1 MTLTATAI
9 LCKKISDSWIFLN
22 QKTAPIWFFTAL
34 WDRFFLTEIRV
45 TAHLCIKIFGT
56 PNCVIHWMFPHEL
69 FGYCET
75 KHFNKTV
82 MNLPLCENFWCQN
95 SFEKSNGSHTIFFR
109 PLRQNVLTE
118 QWCPPPLIE
127 SFWYQVRF
135 RNTERFAYEFFR
147 HCETKKNW
155 QKIVMPFPLLRHP
168 QFYFQTRKF
177 LKQRRVPEWNFS
189 VLWDKIFSEKLWYSL
204 LCIKFCCIRFF
215 LKCRR
220 VPLPVFSVLCDTK
233 NFSTEL
239 WCRHPPIP
247 ALLWTTIFDT
257 RSFLKNRCV
266 PLRNFSL
273 VWKKVQRWMVKS
285 SSDA

>member
-22 QKTAPIWFFTAL
+22 QKTALIWFFTAL

-82 MNLPLCENFWCQN
+82 MTLPLCENFWCQN

-135 RNTERFAYEFFR
+135 RNTERFAYEFFSALR
-147 HCETKKNW
+147 NQKKLTENRDAVPPSPPSTVLFPNQKVSETTKGSRMKFFSAVRQNFFGKTVILPPMHQILLYQVFFW
-155 QKIVMPFPLLRHP
+155 NAEGFPYQFSRCYVTQRISRQNCDVVTPPFPPSCER
-168 QFYFQTRKF
+168 Q
-177 LKQRRVPEWNFS
+177 
-189 VLWDKIFSEKLWYSL
+189 
-204 LCIKFCCIRFF
+204 
-215 LKCRR
+215 
-220 VPLPVFSVLCDTK
+220 
-233 NFSTEL
+233 FSTREVF
-239 WCRHPPIP
+239 WRTDVFPYEIS
-247 ALLWTTIFDT
+247 
-257 RSFLKNRCV
+257 R
-266 PLRNFSL
+266 
-273 VWKKVQRWMVKS
+273 
-285 SSDA
+285 

>member
-56 PNCVIHWMFPHEL
+56 PNCVIHLMFPHEL

-82 MNLPLCENFWCQN
+82 MTLPLCENFGCQN

-147 HCETKKNW
+147 HCETKKIDRKSW
-155 QKIVMPFPLLRHP
+155 CRSPFSAIHSFISKPESFWNNEGFP
-168 QFYFQTRKF
+168 NEIFQCCETKFFRK
-177 LKQRRVPEWNFS
+177 N
-189 VLWDKIFSEKLWYSL
+189 
-204 LCIKFCCIRFF
+204 
-215 LKCRR
+215 
-220 VPLPVFSVLCDTK
+220 CDTPSYAS
-233 NFSTEL
+233 NFAVSVFFEMQKGSPT
-239 WCRHPPIP
+239 
-247 ALLWTTIFDT
+247 
-257 RSFLKNRCV
+257 SFLGVMWHKEFLDRTVMSSPPHSRPPVND
-266 PLRNFSL
+266 NFRHE
-273 VWKKVQRWMVKS
+273 KFFEVQMCSPTKFIVSVK
-285 SSDA
+285 